1 MNFQL
6 FYTFLDCFV
15 NAVIIFIIYFL
26 IRTSLKNHLDER
38 SLLVKY
44 FNYYI
49 IIIGLIMFLYMN
61 VEVVW
66 DLNEISNYYGFK

>member
-26 IRTSLKNHLDER
+26 IRTSLKNHPGER

-44 FNYYI
+44 FICYI
-49 IIIGLIMFLYMN
+49 IYLLIIFLYMN